1 MHPQAAALGTERQLR
16 EATEAEAA
24 ARLHDLARSSDARL
38 GELRSRIDAQAVQH
52 AADAEAERTRLT
64 IEAEK
69 AVSEARARTG
79 AAERAAEEAAH
90 AVQAVQVALLGAEA
104 RAEAGVMAVGVL
116 RERVEAAEAEREAEA
131 GRARLAIQA
140 LEGRLREDS
149 QVRHSYAVCLLPMCM
164 FRSKLQEAKPRIFLF
179 TSQKQTAH
187 PFDKS
192 LSFPLLPPL
201 FPILPSQLHEVHV
214 AALHQKTAHLIL
226 ASMAEP
232 CEAADGTAAPTE
244 LQEKVSV
251 SKMSHHSPCPAWPL
265 PVRPCLTYA
274 CLPGPVNATAL
285 PHPAACPDPLLP
297 QSMHSP
303 PGPAPTESNVH

>member
-1 MHPQAAALGTERQLR
+1 MHPQAAALGIERQLR

-24 ARLHDLARSSDARL
+24 ARLHDLARSSDVRL
-38 GELRSRIDAQAVQH
+38 GELRNRIEAQVVQH

-64 IEAEK
+64 IQAEK

-149 QVRHSYAVCLLPMCM
+149 QVRHSCM
-164 FRSKLQEAKPRIFLF
+164 LF
-179 TSQKQTAH
+179 
-187 PFDKS
+187 
-192 LSFPLLPPL
+192 
-201 FPILPSQLHEVHV
+201 
-214 AALHQKTAHLIL
+214 
-226 ASMAEP
+226 
-232 CEAADGTAAPTE
+232 
-244 LQEKVSV
+244 VS
-251 SKMSHHSPCPAWPL
+251 SPCGHVDVQVL
-265 PVRPCLTYA
+265 
-274 CLPGPVNATAL
+274 
-285 PHPAACPDPLLP
+285 
-297 QSMHSP
+297 
-303 PGPAPTESNVH
+303 